1 MNTLIIEHVSVS
13 ELPKAW
19 LAQLDLPISKRVT
32 VRIEEESLSPNNAE
46 QSSQPNPLFGLWRD
60 RDEMKDVETYIRA
73 QRASR
78 F

>member
-1 MNTLIIEHVSVS
+1 MNTIIIEHVSVS

-19 LAQLDLPISKRVT
+19 LAQLSQPITNRVT
-32 VRIEEESLSPNNAE
+32 VRIEEESSVADNAE
-46 QSSQPNPLFGLWRD
+46 QSSQTNPLVGLWRD
-60 RDEMKDVETYIRA
+60 RDEMKDVDAYVRA

>member
-1 MNTLIIEHVSVS
+1 MNTIVIEHVSVS

-19 LAQLDLPISKRVT
+19 LTQFSQPITNRVT
-32 VRIEEESLSPNNAE
+32 VRIEEESATTNNVAPSD
-46 QSSQPNPLFGLWRD
+46 QANPLFGLWRD
-60 RDEMKDVETYIRA
+60 RDEMKDVDAYISA

>member
-19 LAQLDLPISKRVT
+19 LAQLDLPITNRVT
-32 VRIEEESLSPNNAE
+32 VRIEEESLAANNAE
-46 QSSQPNPLFGLWRD
+46 QNYQTNPLFGLWRD

>member
-19 LAQLDLPISKRVT
+19 LAQLDLPITNRVT
-32 VRIEEESLSPNNAE
+32 VRIEEESLAANNAE
-46 QSSQPNPLFGLWRD
+46 QNNQTNPLFGLWRD
-60 RDEMKDVETYIRA
+60 RNEMKDVETYIRA

>member
-19 LAQLDLPISKRVT
+19 LAQLDLPITNRVT
-32 VRIEEESLSPNNAE
+32 VRIEEESSAANNAE
-46 QSSQPNPLFGLWRD
+46 QSNQTNPLFGLWRD
-60 RDEMKDVETYIRA
+60 RDEIKDVEAYVRA

>member
-1 MNTLIIEHVSVS
+1 MNTLVIEHVSVS

-19 LAQLDLPISKRVT
+19 LAQLDLPITNRVT
-32 VRIEEESLSPNNAE
+32 VRIEEESLPADNAV
-46 QSSQPNPLFGLWRD
+46 QSSQTNPLFGLWRD
-60 RDEMKDVETYIRA
+60 RDEMKDVDAYVRA

>member
-1 MNTLIIEHVSVS
+1 MNTIVIEHVSVS

-19 LAQLDLPISKRVT
+19 LAQLNLPITNRVT
-32 VRIEEESLSPNNAE
+32 VRIEEESLAANNTE
-46 QSSQPNPLFGLWRD
+46 QSSQTNPLFGLWRN
-60 RDEMKDVETYIRA
+60 RDEMKDVDAYVRA

>member
-1 MNTLIIEHVSVS
+1 MNTLVIEHVSVS

-19 LAQLDLPISKRVT
+19 LAQLDMPITNRVT
-32 VRIEEESLSPNNAE
+32 VRIEEESLAANNAE
-46 QSSQPNPLFGLWRD
+46 QSSQTNPLFGLWRD
-60 RDEMKDVETYIRA
+60 RDEMKDVDAYLRA